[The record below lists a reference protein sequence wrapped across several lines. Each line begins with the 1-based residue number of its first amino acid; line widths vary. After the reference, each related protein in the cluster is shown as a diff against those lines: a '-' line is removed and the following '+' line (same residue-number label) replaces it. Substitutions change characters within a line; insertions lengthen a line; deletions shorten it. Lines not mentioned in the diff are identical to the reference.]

1 MPYRRFVVA
10 AAGAAAAIAGVAA
23 IAVVPAACSG
33 TSCKAGTMLLH
44 IALLDDSPLADTITV
59 HGDDP
64 NAAIDESFPHTPNPS
79 GAAVSVEHFD
89 VVVRWPSYYPAGNTV
104 NLTIRALAGDV
115 QLGINTASIHLDSG
129 CTETSVLVSNRGV
142 PPDFG
147 DSD

>member
-10 AAGAAAAIAGVAA
+10 AACAAAAIAGVAA
-23 IAVVPAACSG
+23 IAVVPAACSA
-33 TSCKAGTMLLH
+33 SCQPGTMLLH
-44 IALLDDSPLADTITV
+44 IALLDDSPLADTIIV
-59 HGDDP
+59 SGDDP
-64 NAAIDESFPHTPNPS
+64 NAAVMNTFAHTPDAV
-79 GAAVSVEHFD
+79 GAAASIEHFD
-89 VVVRWPSYYPAGNTV
+89 VVVRWPTYYPAGSTV